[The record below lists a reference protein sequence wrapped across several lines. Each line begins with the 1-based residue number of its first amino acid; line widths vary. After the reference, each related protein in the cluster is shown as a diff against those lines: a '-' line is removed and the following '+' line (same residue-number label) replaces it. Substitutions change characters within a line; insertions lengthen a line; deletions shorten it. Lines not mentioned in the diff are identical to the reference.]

1 MILGNDDLE
10 IRQTTAL
17 TTVITGLRKFTN
29 YSLQILAFT
38 KIGDG
43 AISTLAYCQTE
54 EDGKPNL
61 KHNRG
66 RYSNV
71 VFQFREHRLI

>member
-1 MILGNDDLE
+1 MTQYAIIRFNFFSGTDDLE

-29 YSLQILAFT
+29 YSLQILSFT

-43 AISTLAYCQTE
+43 AVSTVAHCQTE
-54 EDGKPNL
+54 EDGK
-61 KHNRG
+61 
-66 RYSNV
+66 Y
-71 VFQFREHRLI
+71 